1 MAGDWLKIREDLHE
15 DPAVLRMAA
24 ALETRPE
31 HVVGYCL
38 RFWGWVSRNVS
49 LENRDTCPSA
59 SVVGVPILSIE
70 SVLQLPGFLP
80 LLREV
85 GWLEYDETEKPIV
98 VTIPKFERHLSETA
112 KQRALAAEK
121 KRRQRAEKRPDSVPE
136 KTGQVSL
143 KNRDQR
149 REEKR
154 RDNKVSSSRAHNR
167 AQAAT
172 SDRVSVLVSDC
183 QHIAQKAFSRIGY
196 EGHDAGM
203 LWRAAAL
210 VSTGEISAAHF
221 FDACEAVA
229 TTSPTNPIAYFR
241 AALEERVPGLSER
254 LVKVRLVPNCPHGPI
269 EVTTEPIPRP
279 TIAKVNHDSHAD

>member
-49 LENRDTCPSA
+49 LENRDACPSA

-70 SVLQLPGFLP
+70 SVLHLPGFLP

-85 GWLEYDETEKPIV
+85 GWLEYDETAKPIV

-121 KRRQRAEKRPDSVPE
+121 KRRQRAEKDGKFVPKNQDKCPP
-136 KTGQVSL
+136 KTGT
-143 KNRDQR
+143 

-154 RDNKVSSSRAHNR
+154 REDLIKGNTPLNNPLARFVKPTLAEVAAYCAERRNAIE
-167 AQAAT
+167 AQAFIDHYESNGWRVGKVPMKDWQAAVRNWEKNSRQGTFNGKSRT
-172 SDRVSVLVSDC
+172 SRVGPGQL
-183 QHIAQKAFSRIGY
+183 
-196 EGHDAGM
+196 
-203 LWRAAAL
+203 
-210 VSTGEISAAHF
+210 
-221 FDACEAVA
+221 FDPNDTA
-229 TTSPTNPIAYFR
+229 
-241 AALEERVPGLSER
+241 ER
-254 LVKVRLVPNCPHGPI
+254 KF
-269 EVTTEPIPRP
+269 
-279 TIAKVNHDSHAD
+279 